1 MKHNKKVRF
10 ILSALYVFS
19 FLTLTGCWS
28 SHELEE
34 VGLSV
39 GLALDQGKESSF
51 EKKLKEQDGL
61 YPKRDILTLTYQF
74 VNPLGTGSNS
84 EGKGQQKAFINI
96 SETGDS
102 VHQMTREFSLRSQL
116 PVFSPHLKVIVI
128 SENLARKYRLEQ
140 LLDQFLRN
148 NEIRP
153 SCLLLI
159 SKGQASDTLESKDAK
174 EIPTFRLIGI
184 SDNEYRTTRISAPVS
199 LAKLMGKLQSDS
211 SFLVQNVISANGE
224 VKFSGAAVIE
234 AKSSKLRGF
243 LNEEELE
250 GLTWIT
256 GKGKGGLVKTYDKE
270 TDQQIIYEVKT
281 MKSNITPHIKGNT
294 ISFDVNI
301 ESEGRI
307 SENWTVSEKAS
318 LKTAEKAVEEEVNRL
333 VDHVL
338 KLMQED
344 YKVDVAGFGNELRIH
359 NPKMWEKVKKDWE
372 QTFREAS
379 IKYNV
384 QLTITDYGSS
394 EFSKLIPG

>member
-10 ILSALYVFS
+10 ILSTLYVFS

-51 EKKLKEQDGL
+51 EKKLKEQEGL

-153 SCLLLI
+153 SCLLVI

-174 EIPTFRLIGI
+174 EIPAFRLIGI
-184 SDNEYRTTRISAPVS
+184 SDNEYRTTRILAPVT

-281 MKSNITPHIKGNT
+281 MKSKITPHIKGNT

-307 SENWTVSEKAS
+307 SENWTVSEKTS

-394 EFSKLIPG
+394 EFSK